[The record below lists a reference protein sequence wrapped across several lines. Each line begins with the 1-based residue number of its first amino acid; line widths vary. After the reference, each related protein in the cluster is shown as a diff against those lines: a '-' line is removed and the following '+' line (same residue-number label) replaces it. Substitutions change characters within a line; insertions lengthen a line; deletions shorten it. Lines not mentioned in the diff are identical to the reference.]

1 MQTLTEKIARLEER
15 KKAIAA
21 QQRALLAKQAEVN
34 RKRRT
39 RAKIIIGGLL
49 IGLAKHDD
57 ELADY
62 MRSAIAQKITGPE
75 LALLAEI
82 YPELAAAVQAK
93 NPA

>member
-1 MQTLTEKIARLEER
+1 MQTLAEKIAKLEER

-21 QQRALLAKQAEVN
+21 QQRALLAKQAEVA

-62 MRSAIAQKITGPE
+62 MRSAISQKITGPE
-75 LALLAEI
+75 LALIGEI
-82 YPELAAAVQAK
+82 YPELVTAATAK